1 MRQMKRGQFLSVIGL
16 ASLILAGCDG
26 PRGTIVGG
34 DAMAS
39 AGLSSDYRLSPGDK
53 VKVTVFNE
61 ADLTGEFPVNESGNV
76 AFPLAGEVEASG
88 KSVPEFKAALT
99 KTLGGRFVKNPKVS
113 VEVANYRPFNVI
125 GEVRNAG
132 QFSYRPGLSMQDA
145 VAMAGGF
152 TYRANTRLIYVR
164 RADAGGEN
172 SINPDERQVPVM
184 PGDNIRVPERYF

>member
-1 MRQMKRGQFLSVIGL
+1 
-16 ASLILAGCDG
+16 
-26 PRGTIVGG
+26 
-34 DAMAS
+34 MAS
-39 AGLSSDYRLSPGDK
+39 ANLSSEYRLSPGDR

-61 ADLTGEFPVNESGNV
+61 VDLTGEFPVNESGHV
-76 AFPLAGEVEASG
+76 AFPLAGEVAASG
-88 KSVPEFKAALT
+88 KSVPEFKAELT
-99 KTLGGRFVKNPKVS
+99 KTLSGRFVKNPKVS

-152 TYRANTRLIYVR
+152 TYRANTRLLYVR
-164 RADAGGEN
+164 RADAGGES